1 MSLPSYLNPSAF
13 HWTAFMD
20 SNVISCRLSLI
31 FSPRFPRLQS
41 KNHLPKAKK
50 KISNI
55 FWNEMVATIM
65 INKFRC
71 FKIFAFVFLCF
82 VEPFGCPYHARNIGS
97 GFYEID
103 KAECT
108 LRFCLDQINARHNDD
123 TVSLFVQCSVRSQVS
138 ACFRIRR
145 RKCVLFIRL
154 DSFT

>member
-1 MSLPSYLNPSAF
+1 MSSVA
-13 HWTAFMD
+13 H
-20 SNVISCRLSLI
+20 I
-31 FSPRFPRLQS
+31 FSTIFSVTKQKPF
-41 KNHLPKAKK
+41 AKSEK

-71 FKIFAFVFLCF
+71 SKIFAFVFLCF

-108 LRFCLDQINARHNDD
+108 LRLCLDQINARHNDD
-123 TVSLFVQCSVRSQVS
+123 TVSLFFQCSVRSQVS

-145 RKCVLFIRL
+145 RKCALFIRL